1 VFSCPTTIW
10 PAAADTAI
18 PARRASNETC
28 ARLTH
33 ALTAAPVYRTET
45 QFAARVRMDSRA
57 TCARYAM
64 PAAPTHVLT
73 MESASVMAWAVLPAS
88 AHLVLPAGLVIIVR
102 NL

>member
-1 VFSCPTTIW
+1 
-10 PAAADTAI
+10 
-18 PARRASNETC
+18 
-28 ARLTH
+28 
-33 ALTAAPVYRTET
+33 
-45 QFAARVRMDSRA
+45 MDSRA

-73 MESASVMAWAVLPAS
+73 MESASAMVWAVLPAS

>member
-1 VFSCPTTIW
+1 MFSCPTTIW

-18 PARRASNETC
+18 PARHASNETC

-33 ALTAAPVYRTET
+33 ALTGAPAYRTAT
-45 QFAARVRMDSRA
+45 QFAARARMDSRA
-57 TCARYAM
+57 TCAKYAM
-64 PAAPTHVLT
+64 PAAPTPVLT
-73 MESASVMAWAVLPAS
+73 MESVSAMAWAALPAS